1 VCVCVKKKRVSSA
14 SVVPTRR
21 VYSHHPLSYRPA
33 KMRVAESVSLFREA
47 ASSPAYRT
55 CTRDT
60 QTRSPPPSSS
70 STHLFFFLDPAFI
83 RLTSAHF
90 VILFVCLFS
99 FFVRYVQQRQ

>member
-60 QTRSPPPSSS
+60 QTRSPPPPRRPL
-70 STHLFFFLDPAFI
+70 TFFFFSIPL
-83 RLTSAHF
+83 
-90 VILFVCLFS
+90 LFVSRLPIS
-99 FFVRYVQQRQ
+99 